1 MSQKNPE
8 KLPKKLVHGKTTGS
22 QGAKF
27 APGAGGGK
35 IQTNWQDIKWTPT
48 KRILITAVLIVPYLI
63 AIAGCLVSGFNFIAY
78 ILIALAIMIGL
89 LFWALRLIDKADF

>member
-1 MSQKNPE
+1 MSKKNPE
-8 KLPKKLVHGKTTGS
+8 KLPKKLIQGKTSGS
-22 QGAKF
+22 QGASF
-27 APGAGGGK
+27 DPRYGAGK
-35 IQTNWQDIKWTPT
+35 IQSNWQDIKWTPT

-89 LFWALRLIDKADF
+89 LFWALRLIDQGDF